1 MMNDE
6 LRMEGDENHITSG
19 LDTNKEVSSKGVK
32 FFLIYF
38 GLYLAVWGMVHIAS
52 RVCNPNYFQNS
63 LEVSYVVMGFLLSIA
78 EAAVLGIIPAI
89 ILGKAKKREYVYF
102 PVLGFLL
109 INIAAYFSIGTDLK
123 FLGWIPV
130 LYDTHFLVFLDALTL
145 TNLTDSSGFLFLVIF
160 PTAYYLL
167 LIWISLLLSH
177 RSKALNLKP

>member
-1 MMNDE
+1 MN
-6 LRMEGDENHITSG
+6 GSDENHITNG
-19 LDTNKEVSSKGVK
+19 IDTNKEVSSKGVK

-38 GLYLAVWGMVHIAS
+38 GLYLAVWGMVLIAS

-109 INIAAYFSIGTDLK
+109 INIAASFSIGTDLR

-145 TNLTDSSGFLFLVIF
+145 TSLTDSLGFLFLVIF

-177 RSKALNLKP
+177 RSKTLNPKP

>member
-1 MMNDE
+1 
-6 LRMEGDENHITSG
+6 MEGDENHITSG

-52 RVCNPNYFQNS
+52 RACNPNYFQNS
-63 LEVSYVVMGFLLSIA
+63 LEVSYMVMGFLLSIA

-89 ILGKAKKREYVYF
+89 ILGKAKKREYVFF

-109 INIAAYFSIGTDLK
+109 INIAAYFSIGTDLE

-130 LYDTHFLVFLDALTL
+130 LYDTHFLLFLDALTS
-145 TNLTDSSGFLFLVIF
+145 TTLTDDTSLSSGFLFLVIF

-177 RSKALNLKP
+177 RSKTLNLKP